1 LMDKPGTTGRVIPA
15 LDRAREIKPC
25 PLGAGESCCRVCAM
39 GPCRVT
45 ESGKG
50 ARVGVC
56 GATPDTIAARNL
68 CRMIAA
74 GTAAHSDHAREV
86 VQTFCAVAR
95 GTAPGF
101 ELCDRE
107 KLSRLAAQLGCGK
120 AEDPAVLARE
130 VGKLFLGEFGRQ
142 EGELALAA
150 LAPPRR
156 LERWRRLGLV
166 PRGID
171 REVVESLHRTH
182 MGVDQEALHL
192 LHQGTRTALADG
204 WGGSVIATA
213 VRDVLFGTP
222 RPVRSRVDLGV
233 LKPDCVNIVVHGHEP
248 LLPEVLVRLAA
259 DGEMT
264 ARARAVG
271 AAGVNI
277 AGMCCTANEI
287 LMRHDV
293 PVASHFLQ
301 QELAII
307 TGAVELM
314 LVDVQCVMQ
323 GLAAVA
329 ACYHTRLVTTSEKA
343 RIKGAR
349 HVEFSPATALDTA
362 RELLYAAIDNFP
374 NRRRVDIPPQAVE
387 LVTGFGQESIRH
399 ALGGRFRG
407 SYRMLNENIINGWI
421 RGVAGVVG
429 CTNPRAASGASHG
442 VLVRELVANDV
453 LVLVTGCAAL
463 ACARDGLL
471 VPEAADSAGP
481 GLREVCEALG
491 IPPVLHC
498 GSCVDNSRILMMAAE
513 MVRAGGLGEDLSDLP
528 VAGCAPEWMS
538 EKALA
543 VGQYFIGSGISV
555 GLGVYFPGADSKEF
569 AAQVFE
575 GLTQDYGAAWFF
587 EPDPQALARK
597 ILAHIEEKR
606 RALGIEGRRERVLYD
621 MKMRR
626 RLDV

>member
-1 LMDKPGTTGRVIPA
+1 MDEPLASGKISTA

-25 PLGAGESCCRVCAM
+25 PLGAGGTCCRVCAM

-45 ESGKG
+45 ETGKG

-86 VQTFCAVAR
+86 VETFCAAAR

-101 ELCDRE
+101 ELRDRE
-107 KLSRLAAQLGCGK
+107 KLARLAAQLGCDQAG
-120 AEDPAVLARE
+120 DPYALARE
-130 VGKLFLGEFGRQ
+130 VGRLLLGEFGRQ
-142 EGELALAA
+142 DGELAPAA
-150 LAPPRR
+150 LAPTRR
-156 LERWRRLGLV
+156 LERWRRLGVV

-171 REVVESLHRTH
+171 REVVETLHRTH
-182 MGVDQEALHL
+182 MGVDQEAGHL
-192 LHQGTRTALADG
+192 LRQGTRTALADG
-204 WGGSVIATA
+204 WGGSMIACA
-213 VRDVLFGTP
+213 VQDVLFGTP

-233 LKPDCVNIVVHGHEP
+233 LKPDFVNVVVHGHEP
-248 LLPEVLVRLAA
+248 LLPEVLVRLAG
-259 DGEMT
+259 DGEIT

-277 AGMCCTANEI
+277 AGMCCTANEL
-287 LMRHDV
+287 LMRHGV
-293 PVASHFLQ
+293 PVAGHFLQ
-301 QELAII
+301 QELAIL

-329 ACYHTRLVTTSEKA
+329 ACHHTRLVTTSVKA

-349 HVEFSPATALDTA
+349 HVAFTPETALNAA

-374 NRRRVDIPPQAVE
+374 HRRRVDIPPQAVE
-387 LVTGFGQESIRH
+387 LVAGFGPESIRH

-407 SYRMLNENIINGWI
+407 SYRVLNENIISGRV
-421 RGVAGVVG
+421 RGVAAVVG
-429 CTNPRAASGASHG
+429 CTNPRAASGANHG
-442 VLVRELVANDV
+442 VLVRELLANDV

-463 ACARDGLL
+463 ACAREGLL
-471 VPEAADSAGP
+471 VPEAAAGAGP
-481 GLREVCEALG
+481 GLREVCAALG

-498 GSCVDNSRILMMAAE
+498 GSCVDNSRILLMAAE
-513 MVRAGGLGEDLSDLP
+513 MVREGGLGDDLSDLP
-528 VAGCAPEWMS
+528 VAGCAPEWVS

-543 VGQYFIGSGISV
+543 IGQYFIGSGISV
-555 GLGVYFPGADSKEF
+555 GLSVYFPGADSKEF
-569 AAQVFE
+569 AAEVFG
-575 GLTQDYGAAWFF
+575 GLAEDFGAAWFF
-587 EPDPQALARK
+587 EPDPELLARR
-597 ILAHIEEKR
+597 ILAHIDGKR
-606 RALGIEGRRERVLYD
+606 RALGIKNRRERVLYD
-621 MKMRR
+621 MEMRR